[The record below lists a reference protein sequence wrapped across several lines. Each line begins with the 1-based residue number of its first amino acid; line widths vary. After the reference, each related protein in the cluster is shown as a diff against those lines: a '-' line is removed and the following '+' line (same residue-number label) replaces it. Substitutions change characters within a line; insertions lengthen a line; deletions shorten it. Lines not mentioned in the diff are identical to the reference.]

1 MKVFIGWSGETSHK
15 VAIALAAWLPK
26 VIQAV
31 KPFVSSEDIAKG
43 ARWSAVIGNEL
54 QSSNYGI
61 ICITRDN
68 LTSLWV
74 NFEAGALSRDLDKG
88 FVTPFLLN
96 VKTSDIDGPLSQFQA
111 TTNDKDDIFKLL
123 ASINDKQGDERLD
136 KGALEDAFEMRW
148 DALNNQ
154 LAEIEREGKGKPA
167 VPKRSTEDKI
177 EEILELVRAMQ
188 RDLGVPSRTSTAQE
202 ALRAALRGEKQ
213 EMERRVRRYVVS
225 DLGASPQ
232 REGRIVPPE
241 PPPDSKKE

>member
-15 VAIALAAWLPK
+15 VALALAAWLPK

-43 ARWSAVIGNEL
+43 ARWSAVIGTEL

-88 FVTPFLLN
+88 FVTPFLFD

-123 ASINDKQGDERLD
+123 VSINGKQGDERLE

-148 DALNNQ
+148 GALKNQ

-177 EEILELVRAMQ
+177 EEILELVRTMQ
-188 RDLGVPSRTSTAQE
+188 RAEFDTAHALTEAFHREKQRAIDEQTNLLEELRVSLARGPSRAKKS
-202 ALRAALRGEKQ
+202 LRDGLTGPLK
-213 EMERRVRRYVVS
+213 
-225 DLGASPQ
+225 
-232 REGRIVPPE
+232 
-241 PPPDSKKE
+241 PPPK